1 MVYKKEIIWIISKIN
16 GYISRIMVLIFSLLI
31 SAILT
36 LLIPSINQK
45 IIDDGF
51 LISNFDN
58 VLKYSKFMIIV
69 IIIQLGITLVK
80 EVIRVN
86 LNADI
91 RYKLFY
97 SAFSKLLINKLEFFE
112 QNTSTEVLNS
122 IRYDLD
128 NISRITQEEFFSPI
142 TQVFNMIGALIGLMF
157 INVKLTLLIFLLV
170 PIKYFV
176 IKIFSKVRERLTQE
190 CIQANEEFSKWVGD
204 SINGI
209 KEIKAFNIYNYK
221 KNQFSEK
228 EKKVIIL
235 NKKFSL
241 LDACNI
247 VFDSTFIQ
255 IIMVIVYIISTDYIL
270 NLDITIGGIFAFITY
285 SPYVVQPIY
294 SILNIKYMLASIIP
308 ATKHFREFL
317 DGDDELNWGE
327 TQFNYNLSI
336 TGKIEFLNVNFSYAS
351 KEVLSNINFTINSG
365 EKVALIGSNGS
376 GKSTIFN
383 LILRFYEINSGNIL
397 VDGIDI
403 NKIEINL
410 YRNLISLINQDIYLF
425 NDTLKENI
433 TLHKDVD
440 KELLKLVIKKSGL
453 DKFVEEVGLDYIINS
468 NGSNLSGGQ
477 KQKIAIARALINDS
491 QIILFDEA
499 VSNLDVESSKEIYSL
514 INTTLKDKT
523 VIVISHDLDILK
535 IVDKIISLK
544 DGQVNVYRSNRV

>member
-1 MVYKKEIIWIISKIN
+1 MAYKKEIIWIISKIN

-31 SAILT
+31 SAILS

-190 CIQANEEFSKWVGD
+190 CIQANEEFSKWFGD